1 MTAAELTP
9 QEGARCALRAGLP
22 LADDRLALVTAT
34 ANHIQS
40 VLGVL
45 RELDFRQTPPAP
57 VYQAGGPAGAAL

>member
-22 LADDRLALVTAT
+22 LADDRLAPVTAT

-45 RELDFRQTPPAP
+45 RELDLRQTPPAP